1 MNKEELI
8 QRLLKADEELSLL
21 VEDKQRIKVVI
32 VGGSALIINN
42 VISRSTMD
50 IDVIGLYQN
59 LDAAFS
65 KYDIN
70 SMSNSFIDSL
80 AENYDS
86 RLVKLELKTKVLD
99 YYTLSIEDL
108 VIMKLHSSRK
118 KDYLDAT
125 NEEVIKTLNWTLL
138 EKIVDDGELDNT
150 FNERKYKEFLN
161 KFNEYIKEYKK

>member
-59 LDAAFS
+59 LAIYNPDARLF
-65 KYDIN
+65 N
-70 SMSNSFIDSL
+70 CRVGSL
-80 AENYDS
+80 
-86 RLVKLELKTKVLD
+86 R
-99 YYTLSIEDL
+99 
-108 VIMKLHSSRK
+108 
-118 KDYLDAT
+118 
-125 NEEVIKTLNWTLL
+125 
-138 EKIVDDGELDNT
+138 
-150 FNERKYKEFLN
+150 
-161 KFNEYIKEYKK
+161 EYILS